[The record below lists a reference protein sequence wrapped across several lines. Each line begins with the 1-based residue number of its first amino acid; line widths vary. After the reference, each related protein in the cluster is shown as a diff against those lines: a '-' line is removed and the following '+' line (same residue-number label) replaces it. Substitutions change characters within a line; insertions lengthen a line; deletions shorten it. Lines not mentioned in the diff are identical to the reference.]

1 MRYEY
6 SDEMVDWVVGEY
18 RRLKGQVDEG
28 REVMDGWKK
37 IGEWE
42 EWEWKK
48 RTRFEKA
55 LMAQSRRVADGYESY
70 VDLIEEKRREGE
82 EVGDG
87 LLFGAWD
94 RLEDEWYGIRLDDV
108 EWPEPAPV
116 DPEGEQKT
124 WANRVDSILEG
135 L

>member
-1 MRYEY
+1 MKYEY
-6 SDEMVDWVVGEY
+6 SDKMVDWVVGEY

-37 IGEWE
+37 IDRWE

-48 RTRFEKA
+48 RDRFEKA

-94 RLEDEWYGIRLDDV
+94 RLEDAWYGIRLDDV
-108 EWPEPAPV
+108 EWPEPAPA
-116 DPEGEQKT
+116 DPEGEKKT
-124 WANRVDSILEG
+124 WETRVDSILEG

>member
-6 SDEMVDWVVGEY
+6 NHETVRQVLGEY
-18 RRLKGQVDEG
+18 RRLREQIREG
-28 REVMDGWKK
+28 REAMDGWKK
-37 IGEWE
+37 IDRWE

-48 RTRFEKA
+48 RMAFEKA
-55 LMAQSRRVADGYESY
+55 LSDQTRRVDDGYESY
-70 VDLIEEKRREGE
+70 VDLIEEKIENNEDIGS
-82 EVGDG
+82 G

-116 DPEGEQKT
+116 DPDGEKKT
-124 WANRVDSILEG
+124 WETRVDSILEG

>member
-6 SDEMVDWVVGEY
+6 NHETVRQVLGEY
-18 RRLKGQVDEG
+18 RRLREQIREG
-28 REVMDGWKK
+28 REAMDGWKK
-37 IGEWE
+37 IDRWE

-48 RTRFEKA
+48 RMAFEKA
-55 LMAQSRRVADGYESY
+55 LSDQTRRVGDGYESY
-70 VDLIEEKRREGE
+70 VDLIEEKIENNEDIGS
-82 EVGDG
+82 G

-116 DPEGEQKT
+116 DPDGEKKT
-124 WANRVDSILEG
+124 WEARVDSILEG